1 MIRSWSL
8 IALFGL
14 VVGASAFAAP
24 ATRPTTVPSIT
35 RQPQWPLKDRRTL
48 FTDEAVARAR
58 KNVAT
63 YPSARAVADSW
74 IRIADEWVT
83 WDDAELAGL
92 IASASV
98 PRDWGVS
105 ASSRCPECGNVI
117 GDPNNKPGWIVD
129 PRKPFKVTCPICDS
143 VFPTNDF
150 ETYYRSG
157 FKTKIG
163 WDTKY
168 VDDGWGWT
176 DPKTGEKQWWVA
188 FANHWTMHGK
198 LMPVMHALGRAY
210 LLTGDER
217 YAHKALV
224 LLHRY
229 AEVYPEMDYESQSRY
244 GTMMRAMGRRY
255 PGKIAYNTW
264 ETDLVTAL
272 AEAYDACW
280 DAIDGDEELQR
291 FTGKSGKQIR
301 AFIEANLLEDA
312 IDAYFDGKI
321 LGNFGMHQSTLAHL
335 AIVRQYGEQEKWFD
349 LLMNESSRNYQH
361 LGLRFALYNV
371 IFRDGIPFETS
382 SHYNSIWVRKI
393 TEYASL
399 LDRAGKEPF
408 DIPKLRRLYDG
419 VLAQVVARGH
429 NPSVGDGGSVWGG
442 IFPQDPASFQTAYRQ
457 YGDPRYLRFLIAMYG
472 LPKDGGFNTFESL
485 FHPPIEVPQALTGE
499 PVTHP
504 PLSSR
509 LLGGYGMGI
518 LNNPQDSVAA
528 AVYYG
533 VISSH
538 GHFDRLH
545 FELFAN
551 GHPMMP
557 DLGYPDAMNEFV
569 PGIYTWS
576 KNTIAHN
583 TVMVDASRQ
592 RENVPGTVELFA
604 DGGFARVMDISAPG
618 TYPQCDQYRRAM
630 IQVDCGDE
638 QSYFVDV
645 FTVSGG
651 GQHDYSL
658 HGPPGSFETIGGEWS
673 GPHSGTLAGEDV
685 EVGEIYDDPKLGA
698 PGYKGGYSGYTGSG
712 FQHFYNV
719 RRHNSVDGGGDTVA
733 QWSHEKDPAAKL
745 RIRVLPQ
752 PQQQLILANARVSP
766 VKHPEV
772 LTYLI
777 ARRTSA
783 SSVEPQGENLTSRF
797 VSVIEPFKDEPL
809 IKRIRTIPLAGG
821 TGTAIEIVRGDG
833 GSDVVIYDVEN
844 SKKNV
849 LDGAISTDAR
859 VAIVRRGPSG
869 HLSGR
874 FFADGTLLAVDGDRV
889 EGSARTGPV
898 VSVDAARSEIRIKP
912 DQAEAQPEE
921 FVGRI
926 VHFHNDFRR
935 TAHTISSARRQGE
948 QIVLTASDDLLVGR
962 ARVDEMK
969 GDAVA
974 TSTALP
980 LAPIYRGVTLASAS
994 FEPIARVAEV
1004 VMGKIMLATPIAQ
1017 QHHPAA
1023 GDDVWLV
1030 NVGPGDAFELPAV
1043 VTQDR

>member
-1 MIRSWSL
+1 MLRIIL
-8 IALFGL
+8 FFVAAAAPGAIA
-14 VVGASAFAAP
+14 AAAP
-24 ATRPTTVPSIT
+24 ASSQPSTVPSIT
-35 RQPQWPLKDRRTL
+35 RAPQWPLKDRRTL
-48 FTDEAVARAR
+48 FTDEAIARAR
-58 KNVAT
+58 ENVAS
-63 YPSARAVADSW
+63 YASATAVADSW
-74 IRIADEWVT
+74 IKLADEWVT

-129 PRKPFKVTCPICDS
+129 PKKPFKVTCPICNN

-188 FANHWTMHGK
+188 FANHWTVHGK
-198 LMPVMHALGRAY
+198 LMNVMHALGRAY
-210 LLTGDER
+210 LLTGDQR

-244 GTMMRAMGRRY
+244 GTMMRAMGRSY
-255 PGKIAYNTW
+255 SGKIAYNTW

-272 AEAYDACW
+272 AEAYDASW
-280 DAIDGDEELQR
+280 DAIDGDEQLQKQ
-291 FTGKSGKQIR
+291 TGKSSKQIR

-312 IDAYFDGKI
+312 IDAYFAGKI

-335 AIVRQYGEQEKWFD
+335 AIVRQYGHQDKWFD
-349 LLMNESSRNYQH
+349 LLMNESSPNYQH

-399 LDRAGKEPF
+399 LDRAGRKPF
-408 DIPKLRRLYDG
+408 EIPKLRRLYDG
-419 VLAQVVARGH
+419 VLAQVVARAH
-429 NPSVGDGGSVWGG
+429 NPSVGDGGSIWGG

-457 YGDPRYLRFLIAMYG
+457 YGDPRYLRFLLAMYG
-472 LPKDGGFNTFESL
+472 PPTDGGFNNFEAL
-485 FHPPIEVPQALTGE
+485 LHPPIDVPQALATG
-499 PVTHP
+499 PISHP
-504 PLSSR
+504 ALPPR
-509 LLGGYGMGI
+509 LLDGYGMGI
-518 LNNPQDSVAA
+518 LNNRQDSIAA
-528 AVYYG
+528 ALYYG

-545 FELFAN
+545 FELFAH

-569 PGIYTWS
+569 PGIHTWS

-583 TVMVDASRQ
+583 TVTVDGSRQ
-592 RENVPGTVELFA
+592 SGNVPGTVELFA
-604 DGGFARVMDISAPG
+604 DGDFARVMDISAAG

-630 IQVDCGDE
+630 IMVDCGE
-638 QSYFVDV
+638 NQSYFVDI

-651 GQHDYSL
+651 KQHDYSL
-658 HGPPGSFETIGGEWS
+658 HGPPGAFETIGGQWS
-673 GPHSGTLAGEDV
+673 DTQQRGTLAGE
-685 EVGEIYDDPKLGA
+685 EVAVGQIYDDSKLGA
-698 PGYKGGYSGYTGSG
+698 AGYKGGYSSYGGSG

-719 RRHNSVDGGGDTVA
+719 RRHRGVAGGGETVA
-733 QWSHEKDPAAKL
+733 QWSHAKDPAAKL

-752 PQQQLILANARVSP
+752 PEQQLILANARVSP

-777 ARRTSA
+777 SRR
-783 SSVEPQGENLTSRF
+783 QGQDLASRF
-797 VSVIEPFKDEPL
+797 VSVIEPFKGDPL
-809 IKRIRTIPLAGG
+809 IKAVRPIQLSGDS
-821 TGTAIEIVRGDG
+821 GTAIEIMRSDG
-833 GSDVVIYDVEN
+833 GSDLIIYDLTGTEN
-844 SKKNV
+844 TAQ
-849 LDGAISTDAR
+849 DGAIVTNAR
-859 VAIVRRGPSG
+859 VAVVRRDASG
-869 HLSGR
+869 QLSR
-874 FFADGTLLAVDGDRV
+874 RYFAGGSFLTVDGNRIDR
-889 EGSARTGPV
+889 GRRTGSV
-898 VSVDAARSEIRIKP
+898 VSVDAARSQIRVKP
-912 DQAEAQPEE
+912 ENAQATPED
-921 FVGRI
+921 FIGRV
-926 VHFHNDFRR
+926 VHFQNDLRR
-935 TAHTISSARRQGE
+935 TAHPIVSARREGE
-948 QIVLTASDDLLVGR
+948 EIILTASDDLLVGR
-962 ARVDEMK
+962 ARVEGVDD
-969 GDAVA
+969 GAVA
-974 TSTALP
+974 TRTALP
-980 LAPIYRGVTLASAS
+980 LAPIYRGVTLAGEA
-994 FEPIARVAEV
+994 FEPLARVTEV
-1004 VMGKIMLATPIAQ
+1004 GKGKISLATPIRESDR
-1017 QHHPAA
+1017 PAA

-1030 NVGPGDAFELPAV
+1030 NVGPGDQFELPAV
-1043 VTQDR
+1043 GDESRE